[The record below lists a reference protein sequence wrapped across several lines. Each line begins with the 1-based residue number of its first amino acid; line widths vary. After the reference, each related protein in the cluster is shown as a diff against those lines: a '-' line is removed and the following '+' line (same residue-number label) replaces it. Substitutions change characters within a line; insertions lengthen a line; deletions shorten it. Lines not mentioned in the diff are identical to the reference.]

1 MCIPSLLF
9 PCRSPT
15 ILMFR
20 IFDMQTKKIKTIND
34 HINGATD
41 EKELLR
47 IIATMIALKTP
58 EAQDLYRADD
68 LQDAL
73 SISMLDYAH
82 KHGNEI
88 TNYEVSVVVGDKVE
102 SSTYRSAK
110 APSSIGYLLDNDM
123 TLEDYCDKVVK
134 PVSTELAARVV
145 AKFPDMMEYG
155 LDVHHA

>member
-1 MCIPSLLF
+1 MCVPF
-9 PCRSPT
+9 VPRRSPT

-20 IFDMQTKKIKTIND
+20 IFDMQTKKIKTLND
-34 HINGATD
+34 HINCATT

-73 SISMLDYAH
+73 SISMLEYAH
-82 KHGNEI
+82 AHKSEI
-88 TNYEVSVVVGDKVE
+88 ANYEVSVVVGDKVE
-102 SSTYRSAK
+102 SSTFRSVK
-110 APSSIGYLLDNDM
+110 APASVGYLVDDDM
-123 TLEDYCDKVVK
+123 NLEDYCDKVVR

-145 AKFPDMMEYG
+145 AKFPDMTEYG
-155 LDVHHA
+155 LTVRHA

>member
-1 MCIPSLLF
+1 ME
-9 PCRSPT
+9 
-15 ILMFR
+15 
-20 IFDMQTKKIKTIND
+20 TKKIKTIND
-34 HINGATD
+34 HINGATS

-68 LQDAL
+68 LQGAL
-73 SISMLDYAH
+73 SFEMLDYAH

-102 SSTYRSAK
+102 SSTFRSVK
-110 APSSIGYLLDNDM
+110 APASVGYLVDDDM
-123 TLEDYCDKVVK
+123 SLEEYCDKVVR

-145 AKFPDMMEYG
+145 AKFPEMTEYG
-155 LDVHHA
+155 LTVRHA